1 MKEPWHDLTLRV
13 VTPAFLGRFDSGDPQ
28 TAAVPFPVPSL
39 RGVLAYWLRALAGA
53 RLGNAIDQLHDVE
66 SAVFGSARTERSG
79 GPSPIQIRGG
89 RVRLSVLPADRT
101 PDGMRYLMGPGLTSG
116 SQPPRCLTPGPLEL
130 RVRNLG
136 TPASADLF
144 LAALWALHAFGGVGA
159 RTRRGFG
166 TLAVDHV
173 PSLAIQR
180 FDPAWL
186 GRDSAADLASVIACV
201 VETISDLGVATGGS
215 RSKAHDDVPHYPCFA
230 AGRYRFSADEEDQLY
245 GTAGDWRAALDN
257 AGTWFWGFR
266 HGASRRIPG
275 SQPPSGTHSQT
286 YNDVVRPFLDHAPG
300 RHGQKGPLTAAA
312 LGLPVPYTDHQGH
325 RGADG
330 KPAQRKATVNVEV
343 DGQPA
348 RRASPLW
355 LRVRHDGTA
364 WRLRS
369 LAFHTEW
376 LPPAPRTRLTISAGP
391 RSAPVNR
398 PTDQQITEEL
408 NRWFD
413 A

>member
-1 MKEPWHDLTLRV
+1 
-13 VTPAFLGRFDSGDPQ
+13 
-28 TAAVPFPVPSL
+28 
-39 RGVLAYWLRALAGA
+39 
-53 RLGNAIDQLHDVE
+53 
-66 SAVFGSARTERSG
+66 VFGSARTDPSG

-89 RVRLSVLPADRT
+89 RVRLSVLAADRA

-116 SQPPRCLTPGPLEL
+116 SEPPRCLTPGPLEL

-144 LAALWALHAFGGVGA
+144 LAALWALRTFGGVGA

-173 PSLAIQR
+173 PGLAVQN
-180 FDPAWL
+180 FDPTWL
-186 GRDSAADLASVIACV
+186 GRDSAADLSSVLGCV
-201 VETISDLGVATGGS
+201 AATIGDIGVTAGTGHG
-215 RSKAHDDVPHYPCFA
+215 KAPGDIPRYPCFA
-230 AGRYRFSADEEDQLY
+230 AGRYRCSADDEDQLR
-245 GTAGDWRAALDN
+245 GTAGDWRASLDN

-286 YNDVVRPFLDHAPG
+286 YNDVVQPFLSNMPG
-300 RHGQKGPLTAAA
+300 HRAQKGPLTAAA
-312 LGLPVPYTDHQGH
+312 LGLPIPYTDHQGP
-325 RGADG
+325 RGPDG
-330 KPAQRKATVNVEV
+330 KPAQRKAIVNVEV

-355 LRVRHDGTA
+355 LRVRHDGAA

-369 LAFHTEW
+369 LAFRTEW

-391 RSAPVNR
+391 RSGPVDR
-398 PTDQQITEEL
+398 PPDQQIEAEL